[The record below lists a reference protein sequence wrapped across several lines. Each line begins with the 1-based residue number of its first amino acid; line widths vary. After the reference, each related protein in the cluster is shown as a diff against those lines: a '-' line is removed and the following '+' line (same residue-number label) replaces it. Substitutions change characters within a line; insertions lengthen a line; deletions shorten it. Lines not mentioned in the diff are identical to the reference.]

1 MTIEGGQAWAF
12 IIAAVLQGL
21 GTLYAAVRSARA
33 QAAAEKT
40 GIKVDE
46 DKAETRAASVKVDDL
61 KSKADD
67 IHSLVNSRSQAQ
79 QDRIDELFDALM
91 ESAEQRISDQKDAAS
106 KVVEATIAATT
117 AVQDTAK
124 QVVETIKSREATP

>member
-12 IIAAVLQGL
+12 IIAAFLQGL
-21 GTLYAAVRSARA
+21 GTLYAALQAARA
-33 QAAAEKT
+33 KKAAETT

-46 DKAETRAASVKVDDL
+46 DKAETRAASGKVDDL
-61 KSKADD
+61 TVKAND

-79 QDRIDELFDALM
+79 QDRIDQLFDALM

-106 KVVEATIAATT
+106 KVVEATVAATA
-117 AVQDTAK
+117 AVQDTTK
-124 QVVETIKSREATP
+124 QVVEAVKSREATP